1 MQTNA
6 GGIITKIVVRES
18 AQNDAMIFEVRFA
31 DEAGSAEIWEPAGSA
46 PLATVAD
53 DGNAGEHAAKLI
65 QSWFPGAE
73 LE

>member
-1 MQTNA
+1 MQNNA
-6 GGIITKIVVRES
+6 GGIITQIVARES
-18 AQNDAMIFEVRFA
+18 EQNDSIIFEVRFA
-31 DEAGSAEIWEPAGSA
+31 DEARRAEIWEPYGSA
-46 PLATVAD
+46 PLATIPD

>member
-1 MQTNA
+1 MIMIVTV
-6 GGIITKIVVRES
+6 IVVRES
-18 AQNDAMIFEVRFA
+18 AQNDSMIFEVRLS
-31 DEAGSAEIWEPAGSA
+31 DEAGKAEIWEPYGSA
-46 PLATVAD
+46 PLATVED